1 MQASVTWR
9 MVVLGGA
16 LLWGACSK
24 EPAPAKD
31 APAAQAEQA
40 PKPAEQPAAA
50 PEAEAE
56 APSKESQ
63 AAAPAEDEDATPRE
77 LKVGQSRDEVMKL
90 FGTCAERK
98 AFIPPGPKSFY
109 VEVFQ
114 PKNTE
119 ACKKRL
125 GERQFTI
132 RGGQLFQI
140 TPGLIPPP
148 PPSTGTAENI

>member
-1 MQASVTWR
+1 MQASVTWKV
-9 MVVLGGA
+9 VVLGGA

-24 EPAPAKD
+24 ERAPAEA
-31 APAAQAEQA
+31 APTAQPEQA
-40 PKPAEQPAAA
+40 PKPDEQPAAA
-50 PEAEAE
+50 PEAAAE
-56 APSKESQ
+56 APSGEPQ
-63 AAAPAEDEDATPRE
+63 AAAPAEEDDTPRE
-77 LKVGQSRDEVMKL
+77 FKEGQKRAEVMRL

-98 AFIPPGPKSFY
+98 VFIPPGPKNLY

-119 ACKKRL
+119 VCKKRL

-132 RGGQLFQI
+132 RGGQLHQM

-148 PPSTGTAENI
+148 PPSTGTAENM

>member
-24 EPAPAKD
+24 ERAPAED
-31 APAAQAEQA
+31 APATEPAQA

-63 AAAPAEDEDATPRE
+63 AAPAEEEDDTPRE
-77 LKVGQSRDEVMKL
+77 FKVGQSRDEVMQL

-98 AFIPPGPKSFY
+98 AFIPPGPNNLY

-119 ACKKRL
+119 VCKKRL

-148 PPSTGTAENI
+148 PPSTGKAENM